1 MVKITLEVE
10 GMACGMCESHV
21 NEAVRKAF
29 PVKKVTSSH
38 TKRRTEVI
46 AEAPIEEAAL
56 KAAVEATG
64 YSVRSVRTEPYEKR
78 GFSLF
83 RK

>member
-38 TKRRTEVI
+38 TRRRTEVI

-64 YSVRSVRTEPYEKR
+64 YFVRSVRTEPYEKR